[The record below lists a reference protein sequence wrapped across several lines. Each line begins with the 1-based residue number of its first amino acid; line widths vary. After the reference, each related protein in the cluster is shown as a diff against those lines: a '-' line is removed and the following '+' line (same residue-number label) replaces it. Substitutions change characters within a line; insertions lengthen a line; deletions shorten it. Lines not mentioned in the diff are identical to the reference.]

1 MDFNLR
7 FDNEPCLD
15 VVILDDE
22 VVEGRETF
30 NVTLSTSH
38 LEVQFQKN
46 VSTVTITDSDSML
59 IETSRLGAYEFTYF
73 SC

>member
-7 FDNEPCLD
+7 FENQPCLN
-15 VVILDDE
+15 VVILNYE

-30 NVTLSTSH
+30 NVTISTSH

-46 VSTVTITDSDSML
+46 VSTVTIIDSDSML
-59 IETSRLGAYEFTYF
+59 IATSI
-73 SC
+73 